1 MGILFLNTVKQ
12 VGIFIICAQAVMHFK
27 RNESYEKYLK
37 LLVSMMVMVQLLI
50 PVFSMFK
57 AGSADGFSDR
67 IAAYSKQLETNIEE
81 IEFIEILAEEKVKE
95 MTLEEVEERI
105 RRNQE
110 EESGEEN
117 IREEEERKES
127 SHVIRIED
135 VEVRTDE

>member
-81 IEFIEILAEEKVKE
+81 IEFIEILAEEKIKE

-105 RRNQE
+105 KRSQE
-110 EESGEEN
+110 ESSEENMGEEDKS
-117 IREEEERKES
+117 KEDS
-127 SHVIRIED
+127 NVIRIED